1 MKYLNFLVAL
11 LLTTSSC
18 NNGDDTLISSEE
30 NLSGRWFREVSGEG
44 EILRSTHT
52 YRIDGTYE
60 ILNIYLNSDR
70 TDTLGYSYLEQG
82 DFSIESDTLVSTQA
96 NIYTGQPK
104 QYVDDLGDLELEGT
118 IEFQE
123 STILIKGQKLTE
135 YPICGP
141 LENCV
146 EKVVYTRLED

>member
-1 MKYLNFLVAL
+1 MKYLFFLVAL
-11 LLTTSSC
+11 LLTFSAC
-18 NNGDDTLISSEE
+18 DNIDDTLISSEE
-30 NLSGRWFREVSGEG
+30 NLLGRWFMEVSKEG
-44 EILRSTHT
+44 EIFRSTHT
-52 YRIDGTYE
+52 YRTDGTYE

-82 DFSIESDTLVSTQA
+82 NFLIKSDTLISTQA

-104 QYVDDLGDLELEGT
+104 QYVDDLGNLKLEGR
-118 IEFQE
+118 IETQE
-123 STILIKGQKLTE
+123 STILIKDKKFTI

-146 EKVVYTRLED
+146 EKVVYSRFED